1 VDDFN
6 TEEEQIAALKKWWKE
21 YSSSILMGIGVS
33 LAVIFGWQAYQQNQ
47 IDGKSEASLKY
58 QQLITAVTAKDA
70 ETDGAETISF
80 LASELKEKF
89 NDTEYAIYASLF
101 IAKESVQNKDLDAA
115 KTELNWVLANSEDTR
130 IKHIVTGRIARIL
143 ASQDKNE
150 EALAMLVAT
159 DKPFEGDY
167 LEIIGDI
174 KNRSGDKTGAIESYT
189 KAFSLIKD
197 SPQSQPLLAVKL
209 ADLGVNPETL

>member
-1 VDDFN
+1 MDDFN

>member
-21 YSSSILMGIGVS
+21 YASSILMGVGVS
-33 LAVIFGWQAYQQNQ
+33 LALIFGWQAYQQKQ
-47 IDGKSEASLKY
+47 IDDKSSASIMYK
-58 QQLITAVTAKDA
+58 QLITAVTAKDA

-89 NDTEYAIYASLF
+89 IDTEYAIYASLF
-101 IAKESVQNKDLDAA
+101 IAKESVQNKDLDTAI
-115 KTELNWVLANSEDTR
+115 TELNWVLANSDDSR
-130 IKHIVTGRIARIL
+130 IKHIVTGRLARIL
-143 ASQDKNE
+143 SSQDKNE

-159 DKPFEGDY
+159 DTAFEGDY

-174 KNRSGDKTGAIESYT
+174 KNRSGDKIGAIESYT
-189 KAFSLIKD
+189 KAFSMVKD

-209 ADLGVNPETL
+209 SDLGVNPDTL